1 MTQRRLTRSRSP
13 STKLFSVYWRIKYIR
28 YYLNIV
34 VNGDAGRARSFS
46 YSFVVD
52 VEEKVVNKVRE

>member
-13 STKLFSVYWRIKYIR
+13 STKLFSVYWRINIR

-34 VNGDAGRARSFS
+34 VNGEAGRARSFS

>member
-13 STKLFSVYWRIKYIR
+13 STKLFSVYWRINIR